1 MNYTPAKPPKGKRL
15 LTKKDKLFLHAKK
28 LVDSK
33 KLTGGQAAV
42 QALKKEKTK
51 HIFGLIGSATMEMF
65 DALYHE
71 KDIKFIGV
79 RDERTGTH
87 MADGYARASNQPGVI
102 LAGQNGPGATNLV
115 TGIAQAAAAFSPVVS
130 IAGFISTKDKIK
142 DAFQGIDQQSL
153 FKPITK
159 KTWTVDKAKKIP
171 EIFSKAFNLAMSP
184 RRGPV
189 QLNLPRNILSETAK
203 FNINKNE
210 KSYET
215 IDTTKGKE
223 GDIKKAVKIIS
234 SAIKPVI
241 IAGGGIKYTG
251 NYKEV
256 IKLAELI
263 NTPIVTAAGHGDA
276 IPFNHKLNAGQM
288 GPRGNPVASRLMKE
302 ADVIIALGT
311 RLGFNS
317 TFFSYENL
325 NKKAKIVQIEL
336 EHKMLGRYFPVSVGI
351 CADASAVAKQLCNKI
366 KINKLSKEIK
376 VWTKKYLN
384 DRDNYLQKRDEIIDK
399 FPIQPVTLFKQLRN
413 VLPKNSAITLDAGTL
428 CLQATDA
435 LKYYNPPSLFTP
447 LDFGLVGFSFA
458 CGLGVKV
465 ARPDKTV
472 VSLMGDGGFGMTVSE
487 LSTAVN
493 YGINTI
499 TIVMNNQS
507 WGAEKAYQK
516 DFFEERY
523 IGADISSP
531 PFDKVAEL
539 YGARGFKVE
548 HASEI
553 GEAVETA
560 LKCNKPAVIDIAI
573 DPKALYSFRRD
584 SFKHRTK

>member
-1 MNYTPAKPPKGKRL
+1 MNKSH
-15 LTKKDKLFLHAKK
+15 KLK
-28 LVDSK
+28 
-33 KLTGGQAAV
+33 GGQAAV

-51 HIFGLIGSATMEMF
+51 HVFGLIGSAAIEMF

-79 RDERTGTH
+79 RDERTGAH
-87 MADGYARASNQPGVI
+87 MADGYTRASNQPGVI

-130 IAGFISTKDKIK
+130 IAGFISTKDKIQ

-159 KTWTVDKAKKIP
+159 KTWTISEVKKIP
-171 EIFSKAFNLAMSP
+171 KIFSKAFNLAMSP

-189 QLNLPRNILSETAK
+189 QINLPRNILSETAK

-210 KSYET
+210 KSYKT
-215 IDTTKGKE
+215 IDATKGKK
-223 GDIKKAVKIIS
+223 GDIEKAVKIIS
-234 SAIKPVI
+234 SATKPVI

-276 IPFNHKLNAGQM
+276 IPFNYTLNAGQM

-325 NKKAKIVQIEL
+325 NKKAKIIQIEL
-336 EHKMLGRYFPVSVGI
+336 EHKMLGRYFPISVGI
-351 CADASAVAKQLCNKI
+351 CADASTVAKQLYNKI
-366 KINKLSKEIK
+366 KIIKLNKEINS
-376 VWTKKYLN
+376 WTKKYLSE
-384 DRDNYLQKRDEIIDK
+384 RTIYLQTRDKVIDK
-399 FPIQPVTLFKQLRN
+399 FPIQPTALFKQLRN

-435 LKYYNPPSLFTP
+435 LKYYDPPSLFTP

-472 VSLMGDGGFGMTVSE
+472 VSLMGDGGFGMTISE

-516 DFFEERY
+516 DFFGKRY

-531 PFDKVAEL
+531 PFDKVAQL
-539 YGARGFKVE
+539 YGAKGFKVE
-548 HASEI
+548 RASEI
-553 GEAVETA
+553 GEAVEAA

-584 SFKHRTK
+584 SFKHREK

>member
-1 MNYTPAKPPKGKRL
+1 MNKSH
-15 LTKKDKLFLHAKK
+15 KLK
-28 LVDSK
+28 
-33 KLTGGQAAV
+33 GGQAAV

-51 HIFGLIGSATMEMF
+51 HVFGLIGSAAMEMF

-79 RDERTGTH
+79 RDERTGAH
-87 MADGYARASNQPGVI
+87 MADGYTRASNQPGVI

-130 IAGFISTKDKIK
+130 IAGFISTKDKIQ

-159 KTWTVDKAKKIP
+159 KTWTISEVKKIP
-171 EIFSKAFNLAMSP
+171 KIFSKAFNLAMSP

-189 QLNLPRNILSETAK
+189 QINLPRNILSETAK

-210 KSYET
+210 KSYKT
-215 IDTTKGKE
+215 IDATKGKK
-223 GDIKKAVKIIS
+223 GDIEKAVKIIS
-234 SAIKPVI
+234 SATKPVI

-276 IPFNHKLNAGQM
+276 IPFNYTLNAGQM

-325 NKKAKIVQIEL
+325 NKKAKIIQIEL
-336 EHKMLGRYFPVSVGI
+336 EHKMLGRYFPISVGI
-351 CADASAVAKQLCNKI
+351 CADASTVAKQLYNKI
-366 KINKLSKEIK
+366 KIIKLNKEINS
-376 VWTKKYLN
+376 WTKKYLSE
-384 DRDNYLQKRDEIIDK
+384 RTIYLQTRDKVIDK
-399 FPIQPVTLFKQLRN
+399 FPIQPTALFKQLRN

-435 LKYYNPPSLFTP
+435 LKYYDPPSLFTP

-472 VSLMGDGGFGMTVSE
+472 VSLMGDGGFGMTISE

-516 DFFEERY
+516 DFFGKRY

-539 YGARGFKVE
+539 YGAKGFKVE
-548 HASEI
+548 RASEI
-553 GEAVETA
+553 GEAVEAA

-584 SFKHRTK
+584 SFKHRKK